1 MYNKNNS
8 GINLHLRSRSLLAT
22 ASLYNLPPSGLVL
35 GKTCRKRAKMKRFIL
50 ILARIGVLAFLSACS
65 PQAPATQT
73 LIVVPT
79 ACVAPAITLGEI
91 GEQPSQIVPD
101 TQKLANYLAQK
112 LASFGIECG
121 QVKVT
126 STVKDMIELI
136 NQGEVDVYLDS
147 MFPATLVSDAT
158 GAEPILRQWR
168 NCDPEYYS
176 VLFTLV
182 NSGIASIDDL
192 PGHVIGVDRPDSTS
206 GFVMP
211 ASYLIDRGLHMEVK
225 ANWNEPVDADEVGV
239 WFTGADDN
247 TRTNVASGNVVAG
260 ATDDFNYDEW
270 EKEEPGKFLVLAK
283 TGSEPRR
290 AVLVR
295 AGLDSAL
302 KAAIKDVLLKADQDP
317 NALAVLKDF
326 QDTCRFDDMPA
337 GIQAAFDQMRVMYE
351 KVKQVS
357 GWSPY

>member
-1 MYNKNNS
+1 
-8 GINLHLRSRSLLAT
+8 
-22 ASLYNLPPSGLVL
+22 
-35 GKTCRKRAKMKRFIL
+35 MKRFS
-50 ILARIGVLAFLSACS
+50 GVLIQSIVVVSLLGCNL
-65 PQAPATQT
+65 PATEAPIPSAT
-73 LIVVPT
+73 PT
-79 ACVAPAITLGEI
+79 PCVGPTITLGEI
-91 GEQPSQIVPD
+91 GDQPTQILPD
-101 TQKLANYLAQK
+101 VQKLANYLAQK

-126 STVKDMIELI
+126 ITVKDMIELI
-136 NQGEVDVYLDS
+136 NKGEVDVYLDS

-176 VLFTLV
+176 VIFTLI

-192 PGHVIGVDRPDSTS
+192 PGHVIGMDRPDSTS

-211 ASYLIDRGLHMEVK
+211 ASYLIDLGLRMEVK
-225 ANWNEPVDADEVGV
+225 TNWNEPVDANEVGV

-260 ATDDFNYDEW
+260 ATDDFHYAQW
-270 EKEEPGKFLVLAK
+270 EKAEPGKFVALAK

-302 KAAIKDVLLKADQDP
+302 KAAIKDVLLKADKDP

-326 QDTCRFDDMPA
+326 QDTCKFDDMPA